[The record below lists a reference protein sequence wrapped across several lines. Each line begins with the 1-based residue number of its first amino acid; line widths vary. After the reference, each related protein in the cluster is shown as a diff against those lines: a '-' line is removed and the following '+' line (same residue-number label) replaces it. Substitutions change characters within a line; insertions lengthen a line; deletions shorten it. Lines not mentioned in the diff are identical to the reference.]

1 MVGTH
6 TVPAKLSVK
15 ERDRRYSLIRE
26 RLEERKVDCIIV
38 SGSNL
43 FYITNGLPGER
54 YGLLPKED
62 SLPTV
67 VITTRLLADI
77 SSQVLLKSQE
87 WINDIKPGRDASP
100 LIGRIKELHLEKGTI
115 GFGGLG
121 FGEINQGSYSQL
133 QSAFPSAKLVDVSD
147 ILNDVRTIKSE
158 EEIALIDM
166 ANRVFDAA
174 VRKIHVVARPGM
186 LGRQVVQ
193 EGIRAMWEAGGD
205 MDSTFHFHCGSVP
218 KQNPILMQLCLEQE
232 IKKGDIGTL
241 TAHAEY
247 EGYPGHSDHQISFGT
262 PKPLHREM
270 FQAVL
275 NVRNSV
281 LKKLKEGVTQVDL
294 IETYQNAC
302 RETGF
307 RSSAHSQTHQYGIDV
322 PEYPGPAFRVPDT
335 SKEQLSRKIGLGFGG
350 GNFMLKAGMVY
361 SISPTLMARDSEDTM
376 LAGTTLVVT
385 PTGYRELGDR
395 KLELLMCS

>member
-1 MVGTH
+1 MTNAQ
-6 TVPAKLSVK
+6 TVRGKLSVQ

-26 RLEERKVDCIIV
+26 RLKEKNVDCAIV

-43 FYITNGLPGER
+43 FYISNGLQGGR
-54 YGLLPKED
+54 YGLLPKGD
-62 SLPTV
+62 GLATV

-77 SSQVLLKSQE
+77 SNEVVLHSQD
-87 WINDIKPGRDASP
+87 WIKDIRPGRDASP
-100 LIGRIKELHLEKGTI
+100 LIARIKELRLEKGTI
-115 GFGGLG
+115 GIGGLG
-121 FGEINQGSYSQL
+121 FGEINHGSYSQL

-147 ILNDVRTIKSE
+147 IFNDVRTIKSE

-174 VRKIHVVARPGM
+174 VRKVHEVARPGM

-205 MDSTFHFHCGSVP
+205 MDSSFHFHFGSVP
-218 KQNPILMQLCLEQE
+218 KQNPILMQLCMEQQ

-275 NVRNSV
+275 DCRDAV
-281 LKKLKEGVTQVDL
+281 LKQVKEGVTQVDL
-294 IETYQNAC
+294 IETYQDAC
-302 RETGF
+302 QQTGF
-307 RSSAHSQTHQYGIDV
+307 RPSLHSQTHQYGIDV

-335 SKEQLSRKIGLGFGG
+335 SKEQLSKKIGLGFGG

-361 SISPTLMARDSEDTM
+361 SISPTLMARDSDDTM

-395 KLELLMCS
+395 KLELLVCS

>member
-1 MVGTH
+1 MNAQ
-6 TVPAKLSVK
+6 TVPGQLSLA

-26 RLEERKVDCIIV
+26 KLKEKNVDCVIV

-43 FYITNGLPGER
+43 FYLTNGLQGER
-54 YGLLPKED
+54 YGLLPTD
-62 SLPTV
+62 NGLPTV

-77 SSQVLLKSQE
+77 SNEVLLNSQE
-87 WINDIKPGRDASP
+87 WIKDIRPGRDASP
-100 LIGRIKELHLEKGTI
+100 LIARIKELRLEKGTI

-121 FGEINQGSYSQL
+121 FGEISHGSYSQL

-147 ILNDVRTIKSE
+147 VFNDVRTIKSE

-174 VRKIHVVARPGM
+174 VRRVHEVARPGM

-205 MDSTFHFHCGSVP
+205 MDSTFHFHCGPVP
-218 KQNPILMQLCLEQE
+218 KQNPILMQLCMEQK
-232 IKKGDIGTL
+232 IKTGDIGTL

-262 PKPLHREM
+262 PKPLHRDM

-275 NVRNSV
+275 AVRNSV
-281 LKKLKEGVTQVDL
+281 LKKLREGVTQVDL
-294 IETYQNAC
+294 IETYQDAC

-335 SKEQLSRKIGLGFGG
+335 SKEQLSTKIGLGFGG

-395 KLELLMCS
+395 KLELLVCS